1 MVETMF
7 RHRVPKLVTIMEN
20 HTAYAKA
27 FNLGQIALD
36 QVVFRWR
43 RMVLTVLFRRLWCT
57 NNAIMSA
64 HSLPDLGQI
73 AGDCTHP
80 MEARRRGGIVTVNM
94 FTV

>member
-1 MVETMF
+1 MAETMF
-7 RHRVPKLVTIMEN
+7 RHRVPKLVTVMEN

-43 RMVLTVLFRRLWCT
+43 RMVLTVLLRRLWCT
-57 NNAIMSA
+57 KNAIMST
-64 HSLPDLGQI
+64 HSLPELGQTP
-73 AGDCTHP
+73 GDCPHP
-80 MEARRRGGIVTVNM
+80 MEARQKGGIVTVNM